1 MIRANDALIDQ
12 EIDPDSDVYD
22 DELRDKDEPVDK
34 APAEEI
40 DPDSTKVDLDQ
51 EEDVYEDEA
60 EHQREPL

>member
-1 MIRANDALIDQ
+1 MMRANDDLIDQ

-22 DELRDKDEPVDK
+22 DELRDKDEPVNK

-40 DPDSTKVDLDQ
+40 DPDSTKVDLEQ

-60 EHQREPL
+60 EHRREPL